1 LHELG
6 KTGFFWSG
14 FPMFV
19 PSLSWRNHHFKKQMA
34 QKARFRTWATS
45 PRRVTCQDSAG
56 TWCEGRGATGIS
68 SPTAAPMITCTH
80 KNTPFFL
87 SFRYV
92 YPEPALANDDRFV
105 IGFTASRTKKPALE
119 KR

>member
-1 LHELG
+1 MVRRPGRNRHLLAHRRADDNLH
-6 KTGFFWSG
+6 T
-14 FPMFV
+14 
-19 PSLSWRNHHFKKQMA
+19 
-34 QKARFRTWATS
+34 QKHA
-45 PRRVTCQDSAG
+45 V
-56 TWCEGRGATGIS
+56 
-68 SPTAAPMITCTH
+68 
-80 KNTPFFL
+80 FL